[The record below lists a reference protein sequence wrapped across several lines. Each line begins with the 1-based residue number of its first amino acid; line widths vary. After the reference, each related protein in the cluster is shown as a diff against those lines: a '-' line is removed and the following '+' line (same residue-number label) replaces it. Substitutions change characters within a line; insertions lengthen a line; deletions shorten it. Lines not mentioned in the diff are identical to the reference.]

1 MPGSICWDT
10 QAPSTQAGIR
20 AAGDVAHLK
29 EGAGNGIDGEDD
41 DEDVDP
47 AEGQKPGHGE
57 HGHHDAPGAGAVDDG
72 IGDGLRQAAF
82 FQKAPQQLP
91 AQEQG
96 EHAGDGPGHA
106 LQIGAVAVQQ
116 SDAAGGSYQEC
127 GDAGENDDAD
137 ARRAPCHHQDQ
148 CRKMPMRLRI

>member
-10 QAPSTQAGIR
+10 QAPSTTGGDQ

-57 HGHHDAPGAGAVDDG
+57 HGHHDAPGSGAADDG

-116 SDAAGGSYQEC
+116 SDAAGGGYQEC
-127 GDAGENDDAD
+127 
-137 ARRAPCHHQDQ
+137 RR
-148 CRKMPMRLRI
+148 RWRE